1 MSQVKSEAKQSRSR
15 DPLGPCFYVNL
26 HVGNNANKYRNSRA
40 MLHDWAKPEWG
51 AYLAPA
57 AVKNPYTIL
66 TGTLYFSPDEVE
78 VFYVDH
84 TQ

>member
-40 MLHDWAKPEWG
+40 MLHDWAKPEWR

-66 TGTLYFSPDEVE
+66 AGTLYFSPDEVE

>member
-1 MSQVKSEAKQSRSR
+1 MSQVKSAAKQSWFH
-15 DPLGPCFYVNL
+15 DPHGPCFYGNL
-26 HVGNNANKYRNSRA
+26 EVGNNANKYRNSRA
-40 MLHDWAKPEWG
+40 MLDDWAKPEWG

-66 TGTLYFSPDEVE
+66 AGTLYFSPDEVE
-78 VFYVDH
+78 VFYLDH

>member
-1 MSQVKSEAKQSRSR
+1 MKSEAKQSRSR

-66 TGTLYFSPDEVE
+66 AGTLYFSPDEVE